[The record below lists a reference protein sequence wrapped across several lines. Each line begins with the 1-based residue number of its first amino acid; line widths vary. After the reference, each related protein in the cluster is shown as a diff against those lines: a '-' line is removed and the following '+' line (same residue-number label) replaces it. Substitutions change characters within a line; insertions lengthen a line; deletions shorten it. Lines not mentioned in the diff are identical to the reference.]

1 MKRFLCLLLCAALL
15 TGGLCVSL
23 SGCTRTPS
31 AQPFCVLAVS
41 GNRRTRLTP
50 RFDQQTGEY
59 LLFLPEG
66 VDRGALTVDCEK
78 EILIDGR
85 DPADSGTAGLF
96 TDTDAHTLS
105 VGKKEYPLRVI
116 GTGDVP
122 AVFIQTESGSL
133 DHIHRDKENK
143 EAARIT
149 VIEDGKVTLDGSKL
163 AHIKGRGNMTWK
175 NEKKP
180 YNIKFEEKTALLGMN
195 AAKKWALLA
204 DADPMSCIAEPV
216 LFNLARQTD
225 LAYTPESRHAAL
237 FVNGEYLGLY
247 RVSER
252 VQVGKNRLDIDD
264 LDKANEKANPQTD
277 LSALPKKKTLRS
289 GEEGSGG
296 DVLQPGERL
305 WSEGLRDPADIS
317 GGYLLEFESRAREA
331 AFSTSRGLIL
341 SLRSPEYASRGEI
354 DLIADLYQRAEDA
367 LYSEDGYNDRGEHWS
382 ELFDVASFAYL
393 YLLQEFGVCGEAENY
408 GSTFIY
414 KPAGEDRFYAGPVW
428 DMGNAWSLSE
438 LPGLPVPIENGGFR
452 YTSAMT
458 DYVQRTDAAGRVTS
472 LGSIPSF
479 FNAMFRRE
487 EFRIAAAE
495 RWTALSEPVSKLP
508 DAARDLF
515 GALSSA
521 IEADARRW
529 QTGEETG
536 ELPAVQIRKQFS
548 DRLAV
553 MRRRTDALNK
563 AFTEDAAVLYYDANG
578 GEGAMSHPQFLHI
591 GDTATLSTARIENTN
606 QTDLVKKLLETSGM
620 PFFLSG
626 FYYATI
632 TPPSQ
637 EYEFAGWNTKP
648 DGSGDMY
655 QPGESFTVTQATAV
669 LWAQWAPKG

>member
-31 AQPFCVLAVS
+31 APPFGVLAFAGS
-41 GNRRTRLTP
+41 ESTRIDLW
-50 RFDQQTGEY
+50 FSEAENVY
-59 LLFLPEG
+59 YLFLPADA
-66 VDRGALTVDCEK
+66 DRSALTVVCDGSVAVDGVELTDGQQTDIFAEK
-78 EILIDGR
+78 ELFF
-85 DPADSGTAGLF
+85 AGI
-96 TDTDAHTLS
+96 
-105 VGKKEYPLRVI
+105 GKRKLEIRI
-116 GTGDVP
+116 RQTGNIP
-122 AVFIQTESGSL
+122 AVFIRTASGSL
-133 DHIHRDKENK
+133 DAIHADKEHK
-143 EAARIT
+143 ETAEMT
-149 VIEDGKVTLDGSKL
+149 VVEDGAVTLSRAKL
-163 AHIKGRGNMTWK
+163 AHIKGRGNTTWE

-216 LFNLARQTD
+216 LFGLARQTD

-277 LSALPKKKTLRS
+277 LSALPKKKTLRG

-305 WSEGLRDPADIS
+305 WSEGLCDPADIS

-382 ELFDVASFAYL
+382 DLFDVASFVDL
-393 YLLQEFGVCGEAENY
+393 YLLQEFGMYSEGENSS
-408 GSTFIY
+408 STYIY

-428 DMGNAWSLSE
+428 DAGASWLFAE
-438 LPGLPVPIENGGFR
+438 LPDLPVTIKNDTFR
-452 YTSAMT
+452 YAS
-458 DYVQRTDAAGRVTS
+458 S
-472 LGSIPSF
+472 LIYYMLIPDDTGTEKCAVSIPSF
-479 FNAMFRRE
+479 FNAMFRHE
-487 EFRIAAAE
+487 EFRTAAAK
-495 RWTALSEPVSKLP
+495 RWAALSEPVSKLP

-515 GALSSA
+515 GALASA
-521 IEADARRW
+521 IEADAHRW
-529 QTGEETG
+529 NTGEETG
-536 ELPAVQIRKQFS
+536 EMPAVQIRKQFS

-553 MRRRTDALNK
+553 MRRRTEVLNR

-578 GEGAMSHPQFLHI
+578 GKGAMSHPQFLHI
-591 GDTATLSTARIENTN
+591 GEEAAVSPAQIGSRSQAEITESVLSF
-606 QTDLVKKLLETSGM
+606 ET
-620 PFFLSG
+620 PIYLID
-626 FYYATI
+626 FYDSTI
-632 TPPSQ
+632 IPPSK

-655 QPGESFTVTQATAV
+655 QPGESFTVTQTTTV
-669 LWAQWAPKG
+669 LWAQWKKQ